1 VIDQSDYDGR
11 LCIEMSERDPATLR
25 SYRWYGPDSLRAF
38 GHRSRARQSG
48 LGDGDFHGKPVVG
61 ILNTWT
67 DLNSCHLH
75 FKSTVESIKRGVLQ
89 GGGLPMEIPVM
100 SCGETLTKPTSM
112 LYRNFLAMEA
122 EEMIRANPIDC
133 AVLLGGCD
141 KSTPALIMG
150 AISAGVPA
158 IYVPSGPMIKGNWR
172 GQVLGSGSD
181 VWGYWDERRAGNLS
195 EEEWKEIE
203 GGIARS
209 PGHCMT
215 MGTASTMT
223 AMAEVLGFSIP
234 GASSVPAMDS
244 NHLRL
249 AAEAGRQ
256 AVNNAWEGPKP
267 SDLATRKAFEN
278 AIAVDMAIGGST
290 NAIVHLLAMA
300 GRAGV
305 KLSLSDF
312 DEISRKTP
320 LIADLRPSGKFLME
334 DFYFAGGLPAV
345 LKRMESILHM
355 DLPTVNGKTLAENVI
370 NSQVHNDEVIRTIDD
385 PIAADGGTTVL
396 GGNLAPNGAV
406 IKHSAADPSLLN
418 HSGPAVVFNDYKELS
433 ERIDDPEL
441 PVTKDSV
448 LVLRNAG
455 PIGAPGMPEWGM
467 LPIPKKLLKEG
478 VRDMVRISDARMS
491 GTSYGTCV
499 LHVAPESAAG
509 GPLAAVQDGD
519 MITLDVESRTI
530 NLDISDEEI
539 KKRIEESDKRKDP
552 YARGY
557 TRLYLDHVTQAD
569 KGCDFDFLEG
579 EDETPEP
586 QIY

>member
-1 VIDQSDYDGR
+1 
-11 LCIEMSERDPATLR
+11 MSERDPATLR

-48 LGDGDFHGKPVVG
+48 LGDGDFHGKPVIG

-67 DLNSCHLH
+67 DLNSCHMH

-112 LYRNFLAMEA
+112 IYRNFLAMEA
-122 EEMIRANPIDC
+122 EEMIRANPVDC

-158 IYVPSGPMIKGNWR
+158 IYVPSGPMMKGNWR

-244 NHLRL
+244 NHQRL
-249 AAEAGRQ
+249 AAEAGRL
-256 AVNNAWEGPKP
+256 AVNNAWDGPKP
-267 SDLATRKAFEN
+267 SDLATRKSFEN

-305 KLSLSDF
+305 ELSLSDF

-320 LIADLRPSGKFLME
+320 LITDLRPSGKFLME

-355 DLPTVNGKTLAENVI
+355 DLPTVNGKTLAENVV
-370 NSQVHNDEVIRTIDD
+370 NSQVHNNEVIRTIED
-385 PIAADGGTTVL
+385 PIAPDGGTTVL
-396 GGNLAPNGAV
+396 GGNLAPKGAV
-406 IKHSAADPSLLN
+406 IKHSAADPSLLK
-418 HSGPAVVFNDYKELS
+418 HSGPAIVFDNYKELS
-433 ERIDDPEL
+433 ERIDDPDL

-448 LVLRNAG
+448 LVLKNAG

-478 VRDMVRISDARMS
+478 VRDMVRVSDARMS

-519 MITLDVESRTI
+519 IITLDVESRTI
-530 NLDISDEEI
+530 NLELAEEEI
-539 KKRIEESDKRKDP
+539 EKRIEGLSKRKNP

-579 EDETPEP
+579 KDETPEP
-586 QIY
+586 QIF

>member
-1 VIDQSDYDGR
+1 
-11 LCIEMSERDPATLR
+11 MSERDPAALR

-48 LGDGDFHGKPVVG
+48 LGENDFYGKPVVG

-75 FKSTVESIKRGVLQ
+75 FKTTVESIKRGILQ
-89 GGGLPMEIPVM
+89 AGGLPMEIPVM

-223 AMAEVLGFSIP
+223 AIAEVMGFTVP
-234 GASSVPAMDS
+234 GASSVPAMDA
-244 NHLRL
+244 NHQRL
-249 AAEAGRQ
+249 AAEAGRL
-256 AVNNAWEGPKP
+256 AVKNAWEGPKP
-267 SDLATRKAFEN
+267 KELATRKSFEN

-305 KLSLSDF
+305 DLSLSDF

-320 LIADLRPSGKFLME
+320 LITDLRPSGRFLME
-334 DFYFAGGLPAV
+334 DFYFAGGLSAV
-345 LKRMESILHM
+345 LKMMESILHM
-355 DLPTVNGKTLAENVI
+355 DLPTVNGKTLEQNII
-370 NSQVHNDEVIRTIDD
+370 NAKVHNEEVIRPINN
-385 PIAADGGTTVL
+385 PIAPDGGTTVL
-396 GGNLAPNGAV
+396 KGNLAPNGAV
-406 IKHSAADPSLLN
+406 IKHSAADPSLLK
-418 HSGPAVVFNDYKELS
+418 HSGPAIVFDNYRELS
-433 ERIDDPEL
+433 ERIDDPDL
-441 PVTKDSV
+441 PVTKESV

-455 PIGAPGMPEWGM
+455 PVGAPGMPEWGM
-467 LPIPKKLLKEG
+467 LPIPKKLLKQG
-478 VRDMVRISDARMS
+478 VRDMVRVSDARMS

-499 LHVAPESAAG
+499 LHVTPESAIG
-509 GPLAAVQDGD
+509 GPLAAIKEGD
-519 MITLDVESRTI
+519 MIDLDVASRTI
-530 NLDISDEEI
+530 SLDISDDEMI
-539 KKRIEESDKRKDP
+539 KRTKDLPGRKNL

-557 TRLYLDHVTQAD
+557 TKLYINHVTQAD

-579 EDETPEP
+579 DHHIPEP
-586 QIY
+586 EIF

>member
-1 VIDQSDYDGR
+1 MSD
-11 LCIEMSERDPATLR
+11 RDPATLR

-48 LGDGDFHGKPVVG
+48 LGESDFYGKPVVG

-75 FKSTVESIKRGVLQ
+75 FKTTVESVKRGVLQ

-158 IYVPSGPMIKGNWR
+158 VYVPSGPMIKGNWR

-181 VWGYWDERRAGNLS
+181 VWGYWDERRAGNLT

-223 AMAEVLGFSIP
+223 AMAEVMGFTVP
-234 GASSVPAMDS
+234 GASSVPAMDA
-244 NHLRL
+244 NHQRL
-249 AAEAGRQ
+249 AAEAGRL

-267 SDLATRKAFEN
+267 KELATRQSFEN

-305 KLSLSDF
+305 DLSLNDF

-320 LIADLRPSGKFLME
+320 LITDLRPAGRFLME
-334 DFYFAGGLPAV
+334 DFYFAGGLTAV
-345 LKRMESILHM
+345 LKTMQPILHM
-355 DLPTVNGKTLAENVI
+355 DHPTVNGMTLGQNVM
-370 NSQVHNDEVIRTIDD
+370 NAKVHNNEVIRPLDD
-385 PIAADGGTTVL
+385 PISKDGGTTVL
-396 GGNLAPNGAV
+396 GGNLAPSGAV
-406 IKHSAADPSLLN
+406 IKHSAADPALLK
-418 HSGPAVVFNDYKELS
+418 HSGPAIVFDNYRELS
-433 ERIDDPEL
+433 EKIDDPNL

-455 PIGAPGMPEWGM
+455 PVGAPGMPEWGM

-478 VRDMVRISDARMS
+478 VRDMVRVSDARMS

-499 LHVAPESAAG
+499 LHVTPESAVG
-509 GPLAAVQDGD
+509 GPLAIVEDD
-519 MITLDVESRTI
+519 DVISLDVESRTI
-530 NLDISDEEI
+530 NLDLPEEEI
-539 KKRIEESDKRKDP
+539 VKRTKDLPERKSLH
-552 YARGY
+552 ARGY
-557 TRLYLDHVTQAD
+557 TKLYLDHVTQAD

-579 EDETPEP
+579 DEKSPEP
-586 QIY
+586 EIF

>member
-1 VIDQSDYDGR
+1 
-11 LCIEMSERDPATLR
+11 MSERDPAALR

-48 LGDGDFHGKPVVG
+48 LGENDFYGKPVVG

-75 FKSTVESIKRGVLQ
+75 FKTTVESIKRGILQ
-89 GGGLPMEIPVM
+89 AGGLPMEIPVM

-223 AMAEVLGFSIP
+223 AIAEVMGFTVP
-234 GASSVPAMDS
+234 GASSVPAMDA
-244 NHLRL
+244 NHQRL
-249 AAEAGRQ
+249 AAEAGRL
-256 AVNNAWEGPKP
+256 AVKNAWEGPKP
-267 SDLATRKAFEN
+267 KELATRKSFEN

-305 KLSLSDF
+305 DLSLSDF

-320 LIADLRPSGKFLME
+320 LITDLRPSGRFLME

-345 LKRMESILHM
+345 LKMMESILHM
-355 DLPTVNGKTLAENVI
+355 DLPTVNGKTLEQNII
-370 NSQVHNDEVIRTIDD
+370 NAKVHNEEVIRPINN
-385 PIAADGGTTVL
+385 PIAPDGGTTVL
-396 GGNLAPNGAV
+396 KGNLAPNGAV
-406 IKHSAADPSLLN
+406 IKHSAADPSLLK
-418 HSGPAVVFNDYKELS
+418 HSGPAIVFDNYRELS
-433 ERIDDPEL
+433 ERIDDPDL
-441 PVTKDSV
+441 PVTKESV

-455 PIGAPGMPEWGM
+455 PVGAPGMPEWGM
-467 LPIPKKLLKEG
+467 LPIPKKLLKQG
-478 VRDMVRISDARMS
+478 VRDMVRVSDARMS

-499 LHVAPESAAG
+499 LHVTPESAIG
-509 GPLAAVQDGD
+509 GPLAAIKEGD
-519 MITLDVESRTI
+519 MIDLDVASRTI
-530 NLDISDEEI
+530 SLNISDDEMI
-539 KKRIEESDKRKDP
+539 KRTKDLPGRKNL

-557 TRLYLDHVTQAD
+557 TKLYINHVTQAD

-579 EDETPEP
+579 DDHIPEP
-586 QIY
+586 EIF

>member
-1 VIDQSDYDGR
+1 
-11 LCIEMSERDPATLR
+11 MSERDPATLR

-305 KLSLSDF
+305 ELSLSDF

-334 DFYFAGGLPAV
+334 DFYFAGGLTAV

-370 NSQVHNDEVIRTIDD
+370 NSQVHKDEVIRTIDD

-530 NLDISDEEI
+530 NLEISDEEI
-539 KKRIEESDKRKDP
+539 KKRIEDSDKRKDP

>member
-1 VIDQSDYDGR
+1 MSD
-11 LCIEMSERDPATLR
+11 RDPATLR

-48 LGDGDFHGKPVVG
+48 LGESDFYGKPVVG

-75 FKSTVESIKRGVLQ
+75 FKTTVESVKRGVLQ

-158 IYVPSGPMIKGNWR
+158 VYVPSGPMIKGNWR

-181 VWGYWDERRAGNLS
+181 VWGYWDERRAGNLT

-223 AMAEVLGFSIP
+223 AMAEVMGFTVP
-234 GASSVPAMDS
+234 GASSVPAMDA
-244 NHLRL
+244 NHQRL
-249 AAEAGRQ
+249 AAEAGRL

-267 SDLATRKAFEN
+267 KELATRQSFEN

-305 KLSLSDF
+305 DLSLNDF

-320 LIADLRPSGKFLME
+320 LITDLRPAGRFLME
-334 DFYFAGGLPAV
+334 DFYFAGGLTAV
-345 LKRMESILHM
+345 LKTMQPILHM
-355 DLPTVNGKTLAENVI
+355 DHPTVNGMTLGQNVM
-370 NSQVHNDEVIRTIDD
+370 NAKVHNNEVIRPLDD
-385 PIAADGGTTVL
+385 PISKDGGTTVL

-406 IKHSAADPSLLN
+406 IKHSAADPALLK
-418 HSGPAVVFNDYKELS
+418 HSGPAIVFDNYRELS
-433 ERIDDPEL
+433 EKIDDPNL

-455 PIGAPGMPEWGM
+455 PVGAPGMPEWGM

-478 VRDMVRISDARMS
+478 VRDMVRVSDARMS

-499 LHVAPESAAG
+499 LHVTPESAVG
-509 GPLAAVQDGD
+509 GPLAIVEDGD
-519 MITLDVESRTI
+519 VISLDVESRTI
-530 NLDISDEEI
+530 NLDLPEKEI
-539 KKRIEESDKRKDP
+539 VKRTKDLPERKSLH
-552 YARGY
+552 ARGY
-557 TRLYLDHVTQAD
+557 TKLYLDHVTQAD

-579 EDETPEP
+579 DEKSPEP
-586 QIY
+586 EIF

>member
-1 VIDQSDYDGR
+1 
-11 LCIEMSERDPATLR
+11 MSERDPATLR

-48 LGDGDFHGKPVVG
+48 LGDGDFHGKPVIG

-67 DLNSCHLH
+67 DLNSCHMH

-112 LYRNFLAMEA
+112 IYRNFLAMEA
-122 EEMIRANPIDC
+122 EEMIRANPVDC

-158 IYVPSGPMIKGNWR
+158 IYVPSGPMMKGNWR

-203 GGIARS
+203 GGIARA

-244 NHLRL
+244 NHQRL
-249 AAEAGRQ
+249 AAEAGRL
-256 AVNNAWEGPKP
+256 AVNNAWDGPKP
-267 SDLATRKAFEN
+267 SDLATRKSFEN

-305 KLSLSDF
+305 ELSLSDF

-320 LIADLRPSGKFLME
+320 LITDLRPSGKFLME

-355 DLPTVNGKTLAENVI
+355 DLPTVNGKTLAENVV
-370 NSQVHNDEVIRTIDD
+370 NSQVHNNEVIRTIED
-385 PIAADGGTTVL
+385 PIAPDGGTTVL
-396 GGNLAPNGAV
+396 RGNLAPNGAV
-406 IKHSAADPSLLN
+406 IKHSAADPSLLK
-418 HSGPAVVFNDYKELS
+418 HSGPAIVFDNYKELS
-433 ERIDDPEL
+433 ERIDDPDL

-448 LVLRNAG
+448 LVLKNAG

-478 VRDMVRISDARMS
+478 VRDMVRVSDARMS

-519 MITLDVESRTI
+519 IITLDVESRTI
-530 NLDISDEEI
+530 NLELAEEEI
-539 KKRIEESDKRKDP
+539 EKRIEGLSKRKNP

-579 EDETPEP
+579 KDETPEP
-586 QIY
+586 QIF

>member
-1 VIDQSDYDGR
+1 MSD
-11 LCIEMSERDPATLR
+11 RDPATLR

-48 LGDGDFHGKPVVG
+48 LGESDFYGKPVVG

-75 FKSTVESIKRGVLQ
+75 FKTTVESVKRGVLQ

-181 VWGYWDERRAGNLS
+181 VWGYWDERRAGNLT

-223 AMAEVLGFSIP
+223 AMAEVMGFTVP
-234 GASSVPAMDS
+234 GASSVPAMDA
-244 NHLRL
+244 NHQRL
-249 AAEAGRQ
+249 AAEAGRL

-267 SDLATRKAFEN
+267 KELATRQSFEN

-305 KLSLSDF
+305 DLSLNDF

-320 LIADLRPSGKFLME
+320 LITDLRPAGRFLME
-334 DFYFAGGLPAV
+334 DFYFAGGLTAV
-345 LKRMESILHM
+345 LKTMQPILHM
-355 DLPTVNGKTLAENVI
+355 DHPTVNGMTLGQNVM
-370 NSQVHNDEVIRTIDD
+370 NAKVHNNEVIRPLDD
-385 PIAADGGTTVL
+385 PISKDGGTTVL

-406 IKHSAADPSLLN
+406 IKHSAADPALLK
-418 HSGPAVVFNDYKELS
+418 HSGPAIVFDNYRELS
-433 ERIDDPEL
+433 EKIDDPNL

-455 PIGAPGMPEWGM
+455 PVGAPGMPEWGM

-478 VRDMVRISDARMS
+478 VRDMVRVSDARMS

-499 LHVAPESAAG
+499 LHVTPESAVG
-509 GPLAAVQDGD
+509 GPLAVVEDGD
-519 MITLDVESRTI
+519 VISLDVESRTI
-530 NLDISDEEI
+530 NLDLPEEEI
-539 KKRIEESDKRKDP
+539 VKRTKDLPERKSLH
-552 YARGY
+552 ARGY
-557 TRLYLDHVTQAD
+557 TKLYLDHVTQAD

-579 EDETPEP
+579 DEKSPEP
-586 QIY
+586 EIF

>member
-1 VIDQSDYDGR
+1 
-11 LCIEMSERDPATLR
+11 MSERDPATLR

-48 LGDGDFHGKPVVG
+48 LGDGDFYGKPVIG

-100 SCGETLTKPTSM
+100 SCGETLTKQTSM
-112 LYRNFLAMEA
+112 IYRNFLAMEA
-122 EEMIRANPIDC
+122 EEMIRANPVDC

-244 NHLRL
+244 NHQRL
-249 AAEAGRQ
+249 AAEAGRL
-256 AVNNAWEGPKP
+256 AVNNAWDGPKP
-267 SDLATRKAFEN
+267 SDLATRKSFEN

-305 KLSLSDF
+305 ELSLSDF

-320 LIADLRPSGKFLME
+320 LITDLRPSGKFLME

-355 DLPTVNGKTLAENVI
+355 DLPTVNGKTLAENVV
-370 NSQVHNDEVIRTIDD
+370 NSQVHNNEVIRTIDD
-385 PIAADGGTTVL
+385 PIAPDGGTTVL

-406 IKHSAADPSLLN
+406 IKHSAADPSLLK
-418 HSGPAVVFNDYKELS
+418 HSGPAIVFDNYKELS
-433 ERIDDPEL
+433 ERIDDPDL

-478 VRDMVRISDARMS
+478 VRDMVRVSDARMS

-530 NLDISDEEI
+530 NLELTDEEI
-539 KKRIEESDKRKDP
+539 KKRFEGLSNRKDP

-579 EDETPEP
+579 KDETPEP
-586 QIY
+586 QIF

>member
-1 VIDQSDYDGR
+1 MSD
-11 LCIEMSERDPATLR
+11 RDPATLR

-48 LGDGDFHGKPVVG
+48 LGESDFYGKPVVG

-75 FKSTVESIKRGVLQ
+75 FKTTVESVKRGVLQ

-158 IYVPSGPMIKGNWR
+158 VYVPSGPMIKGNWR

-181 VWGYWDERRAGNLS
+181 VWGYWDERRAGNLT

-223 AMAEVLGFSIP
+223 AMAEVMGFTVP
-234 GASSVPAMDS
+234 GASSVPAMDA
-244 NHLRL
+244 NHQRL
-249 AAEAGRQ
+249 AAEAGRL

-267 SDLATRKAFEN
+267 KELATRQSFEN

-305 KLSLSDF
+305 DLSLNDF

-320 LIADLRPSGKFLME
+320 LITDLRPAGRFLME
-334 DFYFAGGLPAV
+334 DFYFAGGLTAV
-345 LKRMESILHM
+345 LKTMQPILHM
-355 DLPTVNGKTLAENVI
+355 DHPTVNGMTLGQNVM
-370 NSQVHNDEVIRTIDD
+370 NAKVHNNEVIRPLDD
-385 PIAADGGTTVL
+385 PISKDGGTTVL

-406 IKHSAADPSLLN
+406 IKHSAADPALLK
-418 HSGPAVVFNDYKELS
+418 HSGPAIVFDNYRELS
-433 ERIDDPEL
+433 EKIDDPNL

-455 PIGAPGMPEWGM
+455 PVGAPGMPEWGM

-478 VRDMVRISDARMS
+478 VRDMVRVSDARMS

-499 LHVAPESAAG
+499 LHVTPESAVG
-509 GPLAAVQDGD
+509 GPLAIVEDGD
-519 MITLDVESRTI
+519 VISLDVESRTI
-530 NLDISDEEI
+530 NLNLPEEEI
-539 KKRIEESDKRKDP
+539 VKRTKDLPERKSLH
-552 YARGY
+552 ARGY
-557 TRLYLDHVTQAD
+557 TKLYLDHVTQAD

-579 EDETPEP
+579 DEKSPEP
-586 QIY
+586 EIF

>member
-1 VIDQSDYDGR
+1 MSD
-11 LCIEMSERDPATLR
+11 RDPATLR

-48 LGDGDFHGKPVVG
+48 LGESDFYGKPVVG

-75 FKSTVESIKRGVLQ
+75 FKTTVESVKRGVLQ

-158 IYVPSGPMIKGNWR
+158 VYVPSGPMIKGNWR

-181 VWGYWDERRAGNLS
+181 VWGYWDERRAGNLT

-223 AMAEVLGFSIP
+223 AMAEVMGFTVP
-234 GASSVPAMDS
+234 GASSVPAMDA
-244 NHLRL
+244 NHQRL
-249 AAEAGRQ
+249 AAEAGRL

-267 SDLATRKAFEN
+267 KELATRQSFEN

-305 KLSLSDF
+305 DLSLNDF

-320 LIADLRPSGKFLME
+320 LITDLRPAGRFLME
-334 DFYFAGGLPAV
+334 DFYFAGGLTAV
-345 LKRMESILHM
+345 LKTMQPILHM
-355 DLPTVNGKTLAENVI
+355 DHPTVNGMTLGQNVM
-370 NSQVHNDEVIRTIDD
+370 NAKVHNNEVIRPLDD
-385 PIAADGGTTVL
+385 PISKDGGTTVL
-396 GGNLAPNGAV
+396 GGNLAPSGAV
-406 IKHSAADPSLLN
+406 IKHSAADPALLK
-418 HSGPAVVFNDYKELS
+418 HSGPAIVFDNYRELS
-433 ERIDDPEL
+433 EKIDDPSL

-455 PIGAPGMPEWGM
+455 PVGAPGMPEWGM

-478 VRDMVRISDARMS
+478 VRDMVRVSDARMS

-499 LHVAPESAAG
+499 LHVTPESAVG
-509 GPLAAVQDGD
+509 GPLAIVEDGD
-519 MITLDVESRTI
+519 VISLDVESRTI
-530 NLDISDEEI
+530 NLNLPEEEI
-539 KKRIEESDKRKDP
+539 VKRTKDLPERKSLH
-552 YARGY
+552 ARGY
-557 TRLYLDHVTQAD
+557 TKLYLDHVTQAD

-579 EDETPEP
+579 DEKSPEP
-586 QIY
+586 EIF

>member
-1 VIDQSDYDGR
+1 
-11 LCIEMSERDPATLR
+11 MSERDPAALR

-48 LGDGDFHGKPVVG
+48 LGENDFYGKPVVG

-75 FKSTVESIKRGVLQ
+75 FKTTVESIKRGILQ
-89 GGGLPMEIPVM
+89 AGGLPMEIPVM

-223 AMAEVLGFSIP
+223 AIAEVMGFTVP
-234 GASSVPAMDS
+234 GASSVPAMDA
-244 NHLRL
+244 NHQRL
-249 AAEAGRQ
+249 AAEAGRL
-256 AVNNAWEGPKP
+256 AVKNAWEGPKP
-267 SDLATRKAFEN
+267 KELATRKSFEN

-305 KLSLSDF
+305 DLSLSDF

-320 LIADLRPSGKFLME
+320 LITDLRPSGRFLME

-345 LKRMESILHM
+345 LKMMESILNM
-355 DLPTVNGKTLAENVI
+355 DLPTVNGKTLEQNVI
-370 NSQVHNDEVIRTIDD
+370 NAKVHNEEVIRPINN
-385 PIAADGGTTVL
+385 PIAPDGGTTVL
-396 GGNLAPNGAV
+396 KGNLAPNGAV
-406 IKHSAADPSLLN
+406 IKHSAADPSLLK
-418 HSGPAVVFNDYKELS
+418 HSGPAIVFDNYRELS
-433 ERIDDPEL
+433 ERIDDPDL
-441 PVTKDSV
+441 PVTKESV

-455 PIGAPGMPEWGM
+455 PVGAPGMPEWGM
-467 LPIPKKLLKEG
+467 LPIPKKLLKQG
-478 VRDMVRISDARMS
+478 VRDMVRVSDARMS

-499 LHVAPESAAG
+499 LHVTPESAIG
-509 GPLAAVQDGD
+509 GPLAAIKEGD
-519 MITLDVESRTI
+519 MIDLDVASRTI
-530 NLDISDEEI
+530 SLNISDDEMI
-539 KKRIEESDKRKDP
+539 KRTKDLPERKNL

-557 TRLYLDHVTQAD
+557 TKLYINHVTQAD

-579 EDETPEP
+579 DDHIPEP
-586 QIY
+586 EIF

>member
-1 VIDQSDYDGR
+1 MSD
-11 LCIEMSERDPATLR
+11 RDPATLR

-48 LGDGDFHGKPVVG
+48 LGESDFYGKPVVG

-75 FKSTVESIKRGVLQ
+75 FKTTVESVKRGVLQ

-122 EEMIRANPIDC
+122 EEIIRANPIDC

-181 VWGYWDERRAGNLS
+181 VWGYWDERRAGNLT

-223 AMAEVLGFSIP
+223 AMAEVMGFTVP
-234 GASSVPAMDS
+234 GASSVPAMDA
-244 NHLRL
+244 NHQRL
-249 AAEAGRQ
+249 AAEAGRL

-267 SDLATRKAFEN
+267 KELATRQSFEN

-305 KLSLSDF
+305 NLSLNDF

-320 LIADLRPSGKFLME
+320 LITDLRPAGRFLME
-334 DFYFAGGLPAV
+334 DFYFAGGLTAV
-345 LKRMESILHM
+345 LKTMQPILHM
-355 DLPTVNGKTLAENVI
+355 DHPTVNGRTLEQNVM
-370 NSQVHNDEVIRTIDD
+370 NAKVHNNEVIRPLDD
-385 PIAADGGTTVL
+385 PISKDGGTTVL

-406 IKHSAADPSLLN
+406 IKHSAADPALLK
-418 HSGPAVVFNDYKELS
+418 HSGPAIVFDNYRELS
-433 ERIDDPEL
+433 EKIDDPNL

-455 PIGAPGMPEWGM
+455 PVGAPGMPEWGM

-478 VRDMVRISDARMS
+478 VRDMVRVSDARMS

-499 LHVAPESAAG
+499 LHVTPESAVG
-509 GPLAAVQDGD
+509 GPLAVVEDGD
-519 MITLDVESRTI
+519 VISLDVESRTI
-530 NLDISDEEI
+530 NLDLPEEEI
-539 KKRIEESDKRKDP
+539 VKRTKDLPERKSLH
-552 YARGY
+552 ARGY
-557 TRLYLDHVTQAD
+557 TKLYLDHVTQAD

-579 EDETPEP
+579 DEKSPEP
-586 QIY
+586 EIF

>member
-1 VIDQSDYDGR
+1 MSD
-11 LCIEMSERDPATLR
+11 RDPATLR

-48 LGDGDFHGKPVVG
+48 LGESDFYGKPVVG

-75 FKSTVESIKRGVLQ
+75 FKTTVESVKRGVLQ

-158 IYVPSGPMIKGNWR
+158 VYVPSGPMIKGNWR

-181 VWGYWDERRAGNLS
+181 VWGYWDERRAGNLT

-223 AMAEVLGFSIP
+223 AMAEVMGFTVP
-234 GASSVPAMDS
+234 GASSVPAMDA
-244 NHLRL
+244 NHQRL
-249 AAEAGRQ
+249 AAEAGRL

-267 SDLATRKAFEN
+267 KELATRQSFEN

-305 KLSLSDF
+305 NLSLNDF

-320 LIADLRPSGKFLME
+320 LITDLRPAGRFLME
-334 DFYFAGGLPAV
+334 DFYFAGGLTAV
-345 LKRMESILHM
+345 LKTMQPILHM
-355 DLPTVNGKTLAENVI
+355 DHPTVNGMTLGQNVM
-370 NSQVHNDEVIRTIDD
+370 NAKVHNNEVIRPLDD
-385 PIAADGGTTVL
+385 PISKDGGTTVL

-406 IKHSAADPSLLN
+406 IKHSAADPALLK
-418 HSGPAVVFNDYKELS
+418 HSGPAIVFDNYRELS
-433 ERIDDPEL
+433 EKIDDPNL

-455 PIGAPGMPEWGM
+455 PVGAPGMPEWGM

-478 VRDMVRISDARMS
+478 VRDMVRVSDARMS

-499 LHVAPESAAG
+499 LHVTPESAVG
-509 GPLAAVQDGD
+509 GPLAVVEDGD
-519 MITLDVESRTI
+519 VISLDVESRTI
-530 NLDISDEEI
+530 NLELPEEEI
-539 KKRIEESDKRKDP
+539 VKRTKDLPERKSLH
-552 YARGY
+552 ARGY
-557 TRLYLDHVTQAD
+557 TKLYLDHVTQAD

-579 EDETPEP
+579 DEKSPEP
-586 QIY
+586 EIF

>member
-1 VIDQSDYDGR
+1 MSD
-11 LCIEMSERDPATLR
+11 RDPATLR

-48 LGDGDFHGKPVVG
+48 LGESDFYGKPVVG

-75 FKSTVESIKRGVLQ
+75 FKTTVESVKRGVLQ

-158 IYVPSGPMIKGNWR
+158 VYVPSGPMIKGNWR

-181 VWGYWDERRAGNLS
+181 VWGYWDERRAGNLT

-223 AMAEVLGFSIP
+223 AMAEVMGFTVP
-234 GASSVPAMDS
+234 GASSVPAMDA
-244 NHLRL
+244 NHQRL
-249 AAEAGRQ
+249 AAEAGRL

-267 SDLATRKAFEN
+267 KELATRQSFEN

-305 KLSLSDF
+305 DLSLNDF

-320 LIADLRPSGKFLME
+320 LITDLRPAGRFLME
-334 DFYFAGGLPAV
+334 DFYFAGGLTAV
-345 LKRMESILHM
+345 LKTMQPILHM
-355 DLPTVNGKTLAENVI
+355 DHPTVNGMTLGQNVM
-370 NSQVHNDEVIRTIDD
+370 NAKVHNNEVIRPLDD
-385 PIAADGGTTVL
+385 PISKDGGTTVL

-406 IKHSAADPSLLN
+406 IKHSAADPALLK
-418 HSGPAVVFNDYKELS
+418 HSGPAIVFDNYRELS
-433 ERIDDPEL
+433 EKIDDPSL

-455 PIGAPGMPEWGM
+455 PVGAPGMPEWGM

-478 VRDMVRISDARMS
+478 VRDMVRVSDARMS

-499 LHVAPESAAG
+499 LHVTPESAVG
-509 GPLAAVQDGD
+509 GPLAIVEDD
-519 MITLDVESRTI
+519 DVISLDVESRTI
-530 NLDISDEEI
+530 NLDLPEEEI
-539 KKRIEESDKRKDP
+539 VKRTKDLPERKSLH
-552 YARGY
+552 ARGY
-557 TRLYLDHVTQAD
+557 TKLYLDHVTQAD

-579 EDETPEP
+579 DEKSPEP
-586 QIY
+586 EIF

>member
-1 VIDQSDYDGR
+1 
-11 LCIEMSERDPATLR
+11 MSERDPAALR

-48 LGDGDFHGKPVVG
+48 LGENDFYGKPVVG

-75 FKSTVESIKRGVLQ
+75 FKTTVESIKRGILQ
-89 GGGLPMEIPVM
+89 AGGLPMEIPVM

-223 AMAEVLGFSIP
+223 AIAEVMGFTVP
-234 GASSVPAMDS
+234 GASSVPAMDA
-244 NHLRL
+244 NHQRL
-249 AAEAGRQ
+249 AAEAGRL
-256 AVNNAWEGPKP
+256 AVKNAWEGPKP
-267 SDLATRKAFEN
+267 KELATRKSFEN

-305 KLSLSDF
+305 DLSLSDF

-320 LIADLRPSGKFLME
+320 LITDLRPSGRFLME

-345 LKRMESILHM
+345 LKMMESILHM
-355 DLPTVNGKTLAENVI
+355 DLPTVNGKTLEQNII
-370 NSQVHNDEVIRTIDD
+370 NAKVHNEEVIRPINN
-385 PIAADGGTTVL
+385 PIAPDGGTTVL
-396 GGNLAPNGAV
+396 KGNLAPNGAV
-406 IKHSAADPSLLN
+406 IKHSAADPSLLK
-418 HSGPAVVFNDYKELS
+418 HSGPAIVFDNYRELS
-433 ERIDDPEL
+433 ERIDDPDL
-441 PVTKDSV
+441 PVTKESV

-455 PIGAPGMPEWGM
+455 PVGAPGMPEWGM
-467 LPIPKKLLKEG
+467 LPIPKKLLKQG
-478 VRDMVRISDARMS
+478 VRDMVRVSDARMS

-499 LHVAPESAAG
+499 LHVTPESAIG
-509 GPLAAVQDGD
+509 GPLAAIKEGD
-519 MITLDVESRTI
+519 MIDLDVASRTI
-530 NLDISDEEI
+530 SLNISDDEMI
-539 KKRIEESDKRKDP
+539 KRTKDLPERKNL

-557 TRLYLDHVTQAD
+557 TKLYINHVTQAD

-579 EDETPEP
+579 DDHIPEP
-586 QIY
+586 EIF

>member
-1 VIDQSDYDGR
+1 MSD
-11 LCIEMSERDPATLR
+11 RDPATLR

-48 LGDGDFHGKPVVG
+48 LGESDFYGKPVVG

-75 FKSTVESIKRGVLQ
+75 FKTTVESVKRGVLQ

-181 VWGYWDERRAGNLS
+181 VWGYWDERRAGNLT

-223 AMAEVLGFSIP
+223 AMAEVMGFTVP
-234 GASSVPAMDS
+234 GASSVPAMDA
-244 NHLRL
+244 NHQRL
-249 AAEAGRQ
+249 AAEAGRL

-267 SDLATRKAFEN
+267 KELATRQSFEN

-305 KLSLSDF
+305 NLSLNDF

-320 LIADLRPSGKFLME
+320 LITDLRPAGRFLME
-334 DFYFAGGLPAV
+334 DFYFAGGLTAV
-345 LKRMESILHM
+345 LKTMQPILHM
-355 DLPTVNGKTLAENVI
+355 DHPTVNGRTLEQNVM
-370 NSQVHNDEVIRTIDD
+370 NAKVHNNEVIRPLDD
-385 PIAADGGTTVL
+385 PISKDGGTTVL

-406 IKHSAADPSLLN
+406 IKHSAADPALLK
-418 HSGPAVVFNDYKELS
+418 HSGPAIVFDNYRELS
-433 ERIDDPEL
+433 EKIDDPNL

-455 PIGAPGMPEWGM
+455 PVGAPGMPEWGM

-478 VRDMVRISDARMS
+478 VRDMVRVSDARMS

-499 LHVAPESAAG
+499 LHVTPESAVG
-509 GPLAAVQDGD
+509 GPLAVVEDGD
-519 MITLDVESRTI
+519 VISLDVESRII
-530 NLDISDEEI
+530 NLDLPEEEI
-539 KKRIEESDKRKDP
+539 VKRTKDLPERKSLH
-552 YARGY
+552 ARGY
-557 TRLYLDHVTQAD
+557 TKLYLDHVTQAD
-569 KGCDFDFLEG
+569 MGCDFDFLEG
-579 EDETPEP
+579 DEKSPEP
-586 QIY
+586 EIF

>member
-1 VIDQSDYDGR
+1 
-11 LCIEMSERDPATLR
+11 MSERDPAALR

-48 LGDGDFHGKPVVG
+48 LGENDFYGKPVVG

-75 FKSTVESIKRGVLQ
+75 FKTTVESIKRGILQ
-89 GGGLPMEIPVM
+89 AGGLPMEIPVM

-223 AMAEVLGFSIP
+223 AIAEVMGFTVP
-234 GASSVPAMDS
+234 GASSVPAMDA
-244 NHLRL
+244 NHQRL
-249 AAEAGRQ
+249 AAEAGRL
-256 AVNNAWEGPKP
+256 AVKNAWEGPKP
-267 SDLATRKAFEN
+267 KELATRKSFEN

-305 KLSLSDF
+305 DLSLSDF

-320 LIADLRPSGKFLME
+320 LITDLRPSGRFLME

-345 LKRMESILHM
+345 LKMMESILHM
-355 DLPTVNGKTLAENVI
+355 DLPTVNGKTLEQNII
-370 NSQVHNDEVIRTIDD
+370 NAKVHNEEVIRPINN
-385 PIAADGGTTVL
+385 PIAPDGGTTVL
-396 GGNLAPNGAV
+396 KGNLAPNGAV
-406 IKHSAADPSLLN
+406 IKHSAADPSLLK
-418 HSGPAVVFNDYKELS
+418 HSGPAIVFDNYRELS
-433 ERIDDPEL
+433 ERIDDPDL
-441 PVTKDSV
+441 PVTKESV

-455 PIGAPGMPEWGM
+455 PVGAPGMPEWGM
-467 LPIPKKLLKEG
+467 LPIPKKLLKQG
-478 VRDMVRISDARMS
+478 VRDMVRVSDARMS

-499 LHVAPESAAG
+499 LHVTPESAIG
-509 GPLAAVQDGD
+509 GPLAAIKEGD
-519 MITLDVESRTI
+519 MIDLDVESRTI
-530 NLDISDEEI
+530 SLDISDDEMI
-539 KKRIEESDKRKDP
+539 KRTKDLPERKNL

-557 TRLYLDHVTQAD
+557 TKLYINHVTQAD

-579 EDETPEP
+579 DDHIPEP
-586 QIY
+586 EIF

>member
-1 VIDQSDYDGR
+1 MSD
-11 LCIEMSERDPATLR
+11 RDPATLR

-48 LGDGDFHGKPVVG
+48 LGESDFYGKPVVG

-75 FKSTVESIKRGVLQ
+75 FKTTVESVKRGVLQ

-158 IYVPSGPMIKGNWR
+158 VYVPSGPMIKGNWR

-181 VWGYWDERRAGNLS
+181 VWGYWDERRAGNLT

-223 AMAEVLGFSIP
+223 AMAEVMGFTVP
-234 GASSVPAMDS
+234 GASSVPAMDA
-244 NHLRL
+244 NHQRL
-249 AAEAGRQ
+249 AAEAGRL

-267 SDLATRKAFEN
+267 KELATRQSFEN

-305 KLSLSDF
+305 NLSLNDF

-320 LIADLRPSGKFLME
+320 LITDLRPAGRFLME
-334 DFYFAGGLPAV
+334 DFYFAGGLTAV
-345 LKRMESILHM
+345 LKTMQPILHM
-355 DLPTVNGKTLAENVI
+355 DHPTVNGMTLGQNVM
-370 NSQVHNDEVIRTIDD
+370 NAKVHNNEVIRPLDD
-385 PIAADGGTTVL
+385 PISKDGGTTVL

-406 IKHSAADPSLLN
+406 IKHSAADSALLK
-418 HSGPAVVFNDYKELS
+418 HSGPAIVFDNYRELS
-433 ERIDDPEL
+433 EKIDDPNL

-455 PIGAPGMPEWGM
+455 PVGAPGMPEWGM

-478 VRDMVRISDARMS
+478 VRDMVRVSDARMS

-499 LHVAPESAAG
+499 LHVTPESAVG
-509 GPLAAVQDGD
+509 GPLAIVEDGD
-519 MITLDVESRTI
+519 VISLDVESRTI
-530 NLDISDEEI
+530 NLNLPEGEI
-539 KKRIEESDKRKDP
+539 VKRTKDLPERKSLH
-552 YARGY
+552 ARGY
-557 TRLYLDHVTQAD
+557 TKLYLDHVTQAD

-579 EDETPEP
+579 DEKSPEP
-586 QIY
+586 EIF

>member
-1 VIDQSDYDGR
+1 MSD
-11 LCIEMSERDPATLR
+11 RDPATLR

-48 LGDGDFHGKPVVG
+48 LGESDFYGKPVVG

-75 FKSTVESIKRGVLQ
+75 FKTTVESVKRGVLQ

-158 IYVPSGPMIKGNWR
+158 VYVPSGPMIKGNWR

-181 VWGYWDERRAGNLS
+181 VWGYWDERRAGNLT

-223 AMAEVLGFSIP
+223 AMAEVMGFTVP
-234 GASSVPAMDS
+234 GASSVPAVDA
-244 NHLRL
+244 NHQRL
-249 AAEAGRQ
+249 AAEAGRL

-267 SDLATRKAFEN
+267 KELATRQSFEN

-305 KLSLSDF
+305 NLSLNDF

-320 LIADLRPSGKFLME
+320 LITDLRPAGRFLME
-334 DFYFAGGLPAV
+334 DFYFAGGLTAV
-345 LKRMESILHM
+345 LKTMQPILHM
-355 DLPTVNGKTLAENVI
+355 DHPTVNGMTLGQNVM
-370 NSQVHNDEVIRTIDD
+370 NAKVHNNEVIRPLDD
-385 PIAADGGTTVL
+385 PISKDGGTTVL

-406 IKHSAADPSLLN
+406 IKHSAADPALLK
-418 HSGPAVVFNDYKELS
+418 HSGPAIVFDNYRELS
-433 ERIDDPEL
+433 EKIDDPNL

-455 PIGAPGMPEWGM
+455 PVGAPGMPEWGM

-478 VRDMVRISDARMS
+478 VRDMVRVSDARMS

-499 LHVAPESAAG
+499 LHVTPESAVG
-509 GPLAAVQDGD
+509 GPLAIVEDGD
-519 MITLDVESRTI
+519 VISLDVESRTI
-530 NLDISDEEI
+530 NLDLPEEEI
-539 KKRIEESDKRKDP
+539 VKRTKDLPERKSLH
-552 YARGY
+552 ARGY
-557 TRLYLDHVTQAD
+557 TKLYLDHVTQAD

-579 EDETPEP
+579 DEKSPEP
-586 QIY
+586 EIF

>member
-1 VIDQSDYDGR
+1 MSD
-11 LCIEMSERDPATLR
+11 RDPATLR

-48 LGDGDFHGKPVVG
+48 LGESDFYGKPVVG

-75 FKSTVESIKRGVLQ
+75 FKTTVESVKRGVLQ

-181 VWGYWDERRAGNLS
+181 VWGYWDERRAGNLT

-223 AMAEVLGFSIP
+223 AMAEVMGFTVP
-234 GASSVPAMDS
+234 GASSVPAMDA
-244 NHLRL
+244 NHQRL
-249 AAEAGRQ
+249 AAEAGRL

-267 SDLATRKAFEN
+267 KELATRQSFEN

-305 KLSLSDF
+305 DLSLNDF

-320 LIADLRPSGKFLME
+320 LITDLRPAGRFLME
-334 DFYFAGGLPAV
+334 DFYFAGGLTAV
-345 LKRMESILHM
+345 LKTMQPILHM
-355 DLPTVNGKTLAENVI
+355 DHPTVNGMTLGQNVM
-370 NSQVHNDEVIRTIDD
+370 NAKVHNNEVIRPLDD
-385 PIAADGGTTVL
+385 PISKDGGTTVL

-406 IKHSAADPSLLN
+406 IKHSAADSALLK
-418 HSGPAVVFNDYKELS
+418 HSGPAIVFDNYRELS
-433 ERIDDPEL
+433 EKIDDPNL

-455 PIGAPGMPEWGM
+455 PVGAPGMPEWGM

-478 VRDMVRISDARMS
+478 VRDMVRVSDARMS

-499 LHVAPESAAG
+499 LHVTPESAVG
-509 GPLAAVQDGD
+509 GPLAIVEDGD
-519 MITLDVESRTI
+519 VISLDVESRTI
-530 NLDISDEEI
+530 NLDLPEEEI
-539 KKRIEESDKRKDP
+539 VKRTKDLPERKSLH
-552 YARGY
+552 ARGY
-557 TRLYLDHVTQAD
+557 TKLYLDHVTQAD

-579 EDETPEP
+579 DEKSPEP
-586 QIY
+586 EIF

>member
-1 VIDQSDYDGR
+1 MSD
-11 LCIEMSERDPATLR
+11 RDPATLR

-48 LGDGDFHGKPVVG
+48 LGESDFYGKPVVG

-75 FKSTVESIKRGVLQ
+75 FKTTVESVKRGVLQ

-158 IYVPSGPMIKGNWR
+158 VYVPSGPMIKGNWR

-181 VWGYWDERRAGNLS
+181 VWGYWDERRAGNLT

-223 AMAEVLGFSIP
+223 AMAEVMGFTVP
-234 GASSVPAMDS
+234 GASSVPAMDA
-244 NHLRL
+244 NHQRL
-249 AAEAGRQ
+249 AAEAGRL

-267 SDLATRKAFEN
+267 KELATRQSFEN

-305 KLSLSDF
+305 NLSLNDF

-320 LIADLRPSGKFLME
+320 LITDLRPAGRFLME
-334 DFYFAGGLPAV
+334 DFYFAGGLTAV
-345 LKRMESILHM
+345 LKTMQPILHM
-355 DLPTVNGKTLAENVI
+355 DHPTVNGMTLGQNVM
-370 NSQVHNDEVIRTIDD
+370 NAKVHNNEVIRPLDD
-385 PIAADGGTTVL
+385 PISKDGGTTVL

-406 IKHSAADPSLLN
+406 IKHSAADPALLK
-418 HSGPAVVFNDYKELS
+418 HSGPATVFDNYRELS
-433 ERIDDPEL
+433 EKIDDPNL

-455 PIGAPGMPEWGM
+455 PVGAPGMPEWGM

-478 VRDMVRISDARMS
+478 VRDMVRVSDARMS

-499 LHVAPESAAG
+499 LHVTPESAVG
-509 GPLAAVQDGD
+509 GPLAIVEDGD
-519 MITLDVESRTI
+519 VISLDVESRTI
-530 NLDISDEEI
+530 NLNLPEEEI
-539 KKRIEESDKRKDP
+539 VKRTKDLPERKSLH
-552 YARGY
+552 ARGY
-557 TRLYLDHVTQAD
+557 TKLYLDHVTQAD

-579 EDETPEP
+579 DEKSPEP
-586 QIY
+586 EIF

>member
-1 VIDQSDYDGR
+1 
-11 LCIEMSERDPATLR
+11 MSERDPATLR

-48 LGDGDFHGKPVVG
+48 LGDGDFHGKPVIG

-67 DLNSCHLH
+67 DLNSCHMH

-112 LYRNFLAMEA
+112 IYRNFLAMEA
-122 EEMIRANPIDC
+122 EEMIRANPVDC

-244 NHLRL
+244 NHQRL
-249 AAEAGRQ
+249 AAEAGRL
-256 AVNNAWEGPKP
+256 AVNNAWDGPKP
-267 SDLATRKAFEN
+267 SDLATRKSFEN

-305 KLSLSDF
+305 ELSLSDF

-320 LIADLRPSGKFLME
+320 LITDLRPSGKFLME

-355 DLPTVNGKTLAENVI
+355 DLPTVNGKTLAENVV
-370 NSQVHNDEVIRTIDD
+370 NSQVHNNEVIRTVDD
-385 PIAADGGTTVL
+385 PIAPDGGTTVL

-406 IKHSAADPSLLN
+406 IKHSAADSSLLK
-418 HSGPAVVFNDYKELS
+418 HSGPAIVFDNYKELS
-433 ERIDDPEL
+433 ERIDDPDL

-448 LVLRNAG
+448 LVLKNAG

-478 VRDMVRISDARMS
+478 VRDMVRVSDARMS

-530 NLDISDEEI
+530 NLELAEEEI
-539 KKRIEESDKRKDP
+539 KKRIEGLSNRKDP

-579 EDETPEP
+579 KDETPEP
-586 QIY
+586 QIF

>member
-1 VIDQSDYDGR
+1 MSD
-11 LCIEMSERDPATLR
+11 RDPATLR

-48 LGDGDFHGKPVVG
+48 LGESDFYGKPVVG

-75 FKSTVESIKRGVLQ
+75 FKTTVESVKRGVLQ

-122 EEMIRANPIDC
+122 EEIIRANPIDC

-181 VWGYWDERRAGNLS
+181 VWGYWDERRAGNLT

-223 AMAEVLGFSIP
+223 AMAEVMGFTVP
-234 GASSVPAMDS
+234 GASSVPAMDA
-244 NHLRL
+244 NHQRL
-249 AAEAGRQ
+249 ATEAGRL

-267 SDLATRKAFEN
+267 KELATRQSFEN

-305 KLSLSDF
+305 NLSLNDF

-320 LIADLRPSGKFLME
+320 LITDLRPAGRFLME
-334 DFYFAGGLPAV
+334 DFYFAGGLTAV
-345 LKRMESILHM
+345 LKTMQPILHM
-355 DLPTVNGKTLAENVI
+355 DHPTVNGRTLEQNVM
-370 NSQVHNDEVIRTIDD
+370 NAKVHNNEVIRPLDD
-385 PIAADGGTTVL
+385 PISKDGGTTVL

-406 IKHSAADPSLLN
+406 IKHSAADPALLK
-418 HSGPAVVFNDYKELS
+418 HSGPAIVFDNYRELS
-433 ERIDDPEL
+433 EKIDDPDL

-455 PIGAPGMPEWGM
+455 PVGAPGMPEWGM

-478 VRDMVRISDARMS
+478 VRDMVRVSDARMS

-499 LHVAPESAAG
+499 LHVTPESAVG
-509 GPLAAVQDGD
+509 GPLAVVEDGD
-519 MITLDVESRTI
+519 VISLDVESRTI
-530 NLDISDEEI
+530 NLDLPEEEI
-539 KKRIEESDKRKDP
+539 VKRTKGLPERKSLH
-552 YARGY
+552 ARGY
-557 TRLYLDHVTQAD
+557 TKLYLDHVTQAD

-579 EDETPEP
+579 DEKSPEP
-586 QIY
+586 EIF

>member
-1 VIDQSDYDGR
+1 MSD
-11 LCIEMSERDPATLR
+11 RDPATLR

-48 LGDGDFHGKPVVG
+48 LGESDFYGKPVVG

-75 FKSTVESIKRGVLQ
+75 FKTTVESVKRGVLQ

-158 IYVPSGPMIKGNWR
+158 VYVPSGPMIKGNWR

-181 VWGYWDERRAGNLS
+181 VWGYWDERRAGNLT

-223 AMAEVLGFSIP
+223 AMAEVMGFTVP
-234 GASSVPAMDS
+234 GASSVPAMDA
-244 NHLRL
+244 NHQRL
-249 AAEAGRQ
+249 AAEAGRL

-267 SDLATRKAFEN
+267 KELATRQSFEN

-305 KLSLSDF
+305 DLSLNDF

-320 LIADLRPSGKFLME
+320 LITDLRPAGRFLME
-334 DFYFAGGLPAV
+334 DFYFAGGLTAV
-345 LKRMESILHM
+345 LKTMQPILHM
-355 DLPTVNGKTLAENVI
+355 DHPTVNGRTLEQNVM
-370 NSQVHNDEVIRTIDD
+370 NAKVHNNEVIRPLDD
-385 PIAADGGTTVL
+385 PISKDGGTTVL

-406 IKHSAADPSLLN
+406 IKHSAADPALLK
-418 HSGPAVVFNDYKELS
+418 HSGPAIVFDNYRELS
-433 ERIDDPEL
+433 EKIDDPNL

-455 PIGAPGMPEWGM
+455 PVGAPGMPEWGM

-478 VRDMVRISDARMS
+478 VRDMVRVSDARMS

-499 LHVAPESAAG
+499 LHVTPESAVG
-509 GPLAAVQDGD
+509 GPLAVVEDGD
-519 MITLDVESRTI
+519 VISLDVESRTI
-530 NLDISDEEI
+530 NLDLPEEEI
-539 KKRIEESDKRKDP
+539 VKRTKDLPERKSLH
-552 YARGY
+552 ARGY
-557 TRLYLDHVTQAD
+557 TKLYLDHVTQAD

-579 EDETPEP
+579 DEKSPEP
-586 QIY
+586 EIF

>member
-1 VIDQSDYDGR
+1 MSD
-11 LCIEMSERDPATLR
+11 RDPATLR
-25 SYRWYGPDSLRAF
+25 FYRWYGPDSLRAF

-48 LGDGDFHGKPVVG
+48 LGESDFYGKPVVG

-75 FKSTVESIKRGVLQ
+75 FKTTVESVKRGVLQ

-158 IYVPSGPMIKGNWR
+158 VYVPSGPMIKGSWR

-181 VWGYWDERRAGNLS
+181 VWGYWDERRAGNLT

-223 AMAEVLGFSIP
+223 AMAEVMGFTVP
-234 GASSVPAMDS
+234 GASSVPAMDA
-244 NHLRL
+244 NHQRL
-249 AAEAGRQ
+249 AAEAGRL

-267 SDLATRKAFEN
+267 KELATRQSFEN

-305 KLSLSDF
+305 DLSLNDF

-320 LIADLRPSGKFLME
+320 LITDLRPAGRFLME
-334 DFYFAGGLPAV
+334 DFYFAGGLTAV
-345 LKRMESILHM
+345 LKTMQPILHM
-355 DLPTVNGKTLAENVI
+355 DHPTVNGMTLGQNVM
-370 NSQVHNDEVIRTIDD
+370 NAKVHNNEVIRPLDD
-385 PIAADGGTTVL
+385 PISKDGGTTVL

-406 IKHSAADPSLLN
+406 IKHSAADSALLK
-418 HSGPAVVFNDYKELS
+418 HSGPAIVFDNYRELS
-433 ERIDDPEL
+433 EKIDDPNL

-455 PIGAPGMPEWGM
+455 PVGAPGMPEWGM

-478 VRDMVRISDARMS
+478 VRDMVRVSDARMS

-499 LHVAPESAAG
+499 LHVTPESAVG
-509 GPLAAVQDGD
+509 GPLAIVEDGD
-519 MITLDVESRTI
+519 VISLDVESRTI
-530 NLDISDEEI
+530 NLDLPEEEI
-539 KKRIEESDKRKDP
+539 VKRTKDLPERKSLH
-552 YARGY
+552 ARGY
-557 TRLYLDHVTQAD
+557 TKLYLDHVTQAD

-579 EDETPEP
+579 DEKSPEP
-586 QIY
+586 EIF

>member
-1 VIDQSDYDGR
+1 MSD
-11 LCIEMSERDPATLR
+11 RDPATLR

-48 LGDGDFHGKPVVG
+48 LGESDFYGKPVVG

-75 FKSTVESIKRGVLQ
+75 FKTTVESVKRGVLQ

-158 IYVPSGPMIKGNWR
+158 VYVPSGPMIKGNWR

-181 VWGYWDERRAGNLS
+181 VWGYWDERRAGNLT

-223 AMAEVLGFSIP
+223 AMAEVMGFTVP
-234 GASSVPAMDS
+234 GASSVPAMDA
-244 NHLRL
+244 NHQRL
-249 AAEAGRQ
+249 AAEAGRL

-267 SDLATRKAFEN
+267 KELATRQSFEN

-305 KLSLSDF
+305 DLSLNDF

-320 LIADLRPSGKFLME
+320 LITDLRPAGRFLME
-334 DFYFAGGLPAV
+334 DFYFAGGLTAV
-345 LKRMESILHM
+345 LKTMQPILHM
-355 DLPTVNGKTLAENVI
+355 DHPTVNGMTLGQNVM
-370 NSQVHNDEVIRTIDD
+370 NAKVHNNEVIRPLDD
-385 PIAADGGTTVL
+385 PISKDGGTTVL

-406 IKHSAADPSLLN
+406 IKHSAADPALLK
-418 HSGPAVVFNDYKELS
+418 HSGPAIVFDNYRELS
-433 ERIDDPEL
+433 EKIDDPSL

-455 PIGAPGMPEWGM
+455 PVGAPGMPEWGM

-478 VRDMVRISDARMS
+478 VRDMVRVSDARMS

-499 LHVAPESAAG
+499 LHVTPESAVG
-509 GPLAAVQDGD
+509 GPLAIVEDD
-519 MITLDVESRTI
+519 DVISLDVESRTI
-530 NLDISDEEI
+530 NLNLPEEEI
-539 KKRIEESDKRKDP
+539 VKRTKDLPERKSLH
-552 YARGY
+552 ARGY
-557 TRLYLDHVTQAD
+557 TKLYLDHVTQAD

-579 EDETPEP
+579 DEKSPEP
-586 QIY
+586 EIF

>member
-1 VIDQSDYDGR
+1 MSD
-11 LCIEMSERDPATLR
+11 RDPATLR

-48 LGDGDFHGKPVVG
+48 LGESDFYGKPVVG

-75 FKSTVESIKRGVLQ
+75 FKTTVESVKRGVLQ

-158 IYVPSGPMIKGNWR
+158 VYVPSGPMIKGNWR

-181 VWGYWDERRAGNLS
+181 VWGYWDERRAGNLT

-223 AMAEVLGFSIP
+223 AMAEVMGFTVP
-234 GASSVPAMDS
+234 GASSVPAMDA
-244 NHLRL
+244 NHQRL
-249 AAEAGRQ
+249 AAEAGRL

-267 SDLATRKAFEN
+267 KELATRQSFEN

-305 KLSLSDF
+305 NLSLNDF

-320 LIADLRPSGKFLME
+320 LITDLRPAGRFLME
-334 DFYFAGGLPAV
+334 DFYFAGGLTAV
-345 LKRMESILHM
+345 LKTMQPILHM
-355 DLPTVNGKTLAENVI
+355 DHPTVNGMTLGQNVM
-370 NSQVHNDEVIRTIDD
+370 NAKVHNNEVIRPLDD
-385 PIAADGGTTVL
+385 PISKDGGTTVL

-406 IKHSAADPSLLN
+406 IKHSAADPALLK
-418 HSGPAVVFNDYKELS
+418 HSGPAIVFDNYRELS
-433 ERIDDPEL
+433 EKIDDPNL

-455 PIGAPGMPEWGM
+455 PVGAPGMPEWGM

-478 VRDMVRISDARMS
+478 VRDMVRVSDARMS

-499 LHVAPESAAG
+499 LHVTPESAVG
-509 GPLAAVQDGD
+509 GPLAIVEDGD
-519 MITLDVESRTI
+519 VISLDVESRTI
-530 NLDISDEEI
+530 NLDLPEEEI
-539 KKRIEESDKRKDP
+539 VKRTKDLPERKSLH
-552 YARGY
+552 ARGY
-557 TRLYLDHVTQAD
+557 TKLYLDHVTQAD

-579 EDETPEP
+579 DEKSPEP
-586 QIY
+586 EIF

>member
-1 VIDQSDYDGR
+1 MSD
-11 LCIEMSERDPATLR
+11 RDPATLR

-48 LGDGDFHGKPVVG
+48 LGESDFYGKPVVG

-75 FKSTVESIKRGVLQ
+75 FKTTVESVKRGVLQ

-158 IYVPSGPMIKGNWR
+158 VYVPSGPMIKGNWR

-181 VWGYWDERRAGNLS
+181 VWGYWDERRAGNLT

-223 AMAEVLGFSIP
+223 AMAEVMGFTVP
-234 GASSVPAMDS
+234 GASSVPAMDA
-244 NHLRL
+244 NHQRL
-249 AAEAGRQ
+249 AAEAGRL

-267 SDLATRKAFEN
+267 KELATRQSFEN

-305 KLSLSDF
+305 DLSLNDF

-320 LIADLRPSGKFLME
+320 LITDLRPAGRFLME
-334 DFYFAGGLPAV
+334 DFYFAGGLTAV
-345 LKRMESILHM
+345 LKTMQPILHM
-355 DLPTVNGKTLAENVI
+355 DHPTVNGMTLGQNVM
-370 NSQVHNDEVIRTIDD
+370 NAKVHNNEVIRPLDD
-385 PIAADGGTTVL
+385 PISKDGGTTVL

-406 IKHSAADPSLLN
+406 IKHSAADPALLK
-418 HSGPAVVFNDYKELS
+418 HSGPAIVFDNYRELS
-433 ERIDDPEL
+433 EKIDDPNL

-455 PIGAPGMPEWGM
+455 PVGAPGMPEWGM
-467 LPIPKKLLKEG
+467 LPIPKKLHKEG
-478 VRDMVRISDARMS
+478 VRDMVRVSDARMS

-499 LHVAPESAAG
+499 LHVTPESAVG
-509 GPLAAVQDGD
+509 GPLAIVEDD
-519 MITLDVESRTI
+519 DVISLDVESRTI
-530 NLDISDEEI
+530 NLDLPEEEI
-539 KKRIEESDKRKDP
+539 VKRTKDLPERKSLH
-552 YARGY
+552 ARGY
-557 TRLYLDHVTQAD
+557 TKLYLDHVTQAD

-579 EDETPEP
+579 DEKSPEP
-586 QIY
+586 EIF

>member
-1 VIDQSDYDGR
+1 MSD
-11 LCIEMSERDPATLR
+11 RDPATLR

-48 LGDGDFHGKPVVG
+48 LGESDFYGKPVVG

-75 FKSTVESIKRGVLQ
+75 FKTTVESVKRGVLQ

-181 VWGYWDERRAGNLS
+181 VWGYWDERRAGNLT

-223 AMAEVLGFSIP
+223 AMAEVMGFTVP

-244 NHLRL
+244 NHQRL
-249 AAEAGRQ
+249 AAEAGRL

-267 SDLATRKAFEN
+267 KELATRQSFEN

-305 KLSLSDF
+305 NLSLNDF

-320 LIADLRPSGKFLME
+320 LITDLRPAGRFLME
-334 DFYFAGGLPAV
+334 DFYFAGGLTAV
-345 LKRMESILHM
+345 LKTMQPILHM
-355 DLPTVNGKTLAENVI
+355 DHPTVNGMTLEQNVM
-370 NSQVHNDEVIRTIDD
+370 NAKVHNNEVIRPLDD
-385 PIAADGGTTVL
+385 PISKDGGTTVL

-406 IKHSAADPSLLN
+406 IKHSAADPALLK
-418 HSGPAVVFNDYKELS
+418 HSGPAIVFDNYRELS
-433 ERIDDPEL
+433 EKIDDPNL

-455 PIGAPGMPEWGM
+455 PVGAPGMPEWGM

-478 VRDMVRISDARMS
+478 VRDMVRVSDARMS

-499 LHVAPESAAG
+499 LHVTPESAVG
-509 GPLAAVQDGD
+509 GPLAVVEDGD
-519 MITLDVESRTI
+519 VISLDVESRTI
-530 NLDISDEEI
+530 NLDLPEEEI
-539 KKRIEESDKRKDP
+539 VKRTKGLPERKSP
-552 YARGY
+552 HARGY
-557 TRLYLDHVTQAD
+557 TKLYLDHVTQAD

-579 EDETPEP
+579 DEKSPEP
-586 QIY
+586 EIF

>member
-1 VIDQSDYDGR
+1 
-11 LCIEMSERDPATLR
+11 MSERDPAALR

-48 LGDGDFHGKPVVG
+48 LGENDFYGKPVVG

-75 FKSTVESIKRGVLQ
+75 FKTTVESIKRGILQ
-89 GGGLPMEIPVM
+89 AGGLPMEIPVM

-223 AMAEVLGFSIP
+223 AIAEVMGFTVP
-234 GASSVPAMDS
+234 GASSVPAMDA
-244 NHLRL
+244 NHQRL
-249 AAEAGRQ
+249 AAEAGRLS
-256 AVNNAWEGPKP
+256 VKNAWEGPKP
-267 SDLATRKAFEN
+267 KELATRKSFEN

-305 KLSLSDF
+305 DLSLSDF

-320 LIADLRPSGKFLME
+320 LITDLRPSGRFLME
-334 DFYFAGGLPAV
+334 DFYFAGGLSAV
-345 LKRMESILHM
+345 LKMMESILHM
-355 DLPTVNGKTLAENVI
+355 DLPTVNGKTLEQNVI
-370 NSQVHNDEVIRTIDD
+370 NAKVHNEEVIRPINN
-385 PIAADGGTTVL
+385 PIAPDGGTTVL
-396 GGNLAPNGAV
+396 KGNLAPNGAV
-406 IKHSAADPSLLN
+406 IKHSAADPSLLK
-418 HSGPAVVFNDYKELS
+418 HSGPAIVFENYRELS
-433 ERIDDPEL
+433 ERIDDPDL
-441 PVTKDSV
+441 PVTKESV

-455 PIGAPGMPEWGM
+455 PVGAPGMPEWGM
-467 LPIPKKLLKEG
+467 LPIPKKLLKQG
-478 VRDMVRISDARMS
+478 VRDMVRVSDARMS

-499 LHVAPESAAG
+499 LHVTPESAIG
-509 GPLAAVQDGD
+509 GPLAAIKEGD
-519 MITLDVESRTI
+519 MIDLDVASRTI
-530 NLDISDEEI
+530 SLNISDDEMI
-539 KKRIEESDKRKDP
+539 KRTKDLPERKNL

-557 TRLYLDHVTQAD
+557 TKLYINHVTQAD

-579 EDETPEP
+579 DDHIPEP
-586 QIY
+586 EIF

>member
-1 VIDQSDYDGR
+1 
-11 LCIEMSERDPATLR
+11 MSERDPAALR

-48 LGDGDFHGKPVVG
+48 LGENDFYGKPVVG

-75 FKSTVESIKRGVLQ
+75 FKTTVESIKRGILQ
-89 GGGLPMEIPVM
+89 AGGLPMEIPVM

-181 VWGYWDERRAGNLS
+181 VWGYWEERRAGNLS

-223 AMAEVLGFSIP
+223 AIAEVMGFTVP
-234 GASSVPAMDS
+234 GASSVPAMDA
-244 NHLRL
+244 NHQRL
-249 AAEAGRQ
+249 AAEAGRL
-256 AVNNAWEGPKP
+256 AVKNAWEGPKP
-267 SDLATRKAFEN
+267 KELATRKSFEN

-305 KLSLSDF
+305 DLSLSDF

-320 LIADLRPSGKFLME
+320 LITDLRPSGRFLME

-345 LKRMESILHM
+345 LKMMESLLHM
-355 DLPTVNGKTLAENVI
+355 DLPTVNGETLEQNII
-370 NSQVHNDEVIRTIDD
+370 NAKVHNEEVIRPINN
-385 PIAADGGTTVL
+385 PIAPDGGTTVL
-396 GGNLAPNGAV
+396 KGNLAPNGAV
-406 IKHSAADPSLLN
+406 IKHSAADPSLLK
-418 HSGPAVVFNDYKELS
+418 HSGPAIVFDNYRELS
-433 ERIDDPEL
+433 ERIDDPDL
-441 PVTKDSV
+441 PVTKESV

-455 PIGAPGMPEWGM
+455 PVGAPGMPEWGM
-467 LPIPKKLLKEG
+467 LPIPKKLLKQG
-478 VRDMVRISDARMS
+478 VRDMVRVSDARMS

-499 LHVAPESAAG
+499 LHVTPESAIG
-509 GPLAAVQDGD
+509 GPLATIKEGD
-519 MITLDVESRTI
+519 IIDLDVESRTI
-530 NLDISDEEI
+530 SLDISDDEMT
-539 KKRIEESDKRKDP
+539 KRTKDLPERKNL

-557 TRLYLDHVTQAD
+557 TKLYINHVTQAD

-579 EDETPEP
+579 DHHIPEP
-586 QIY
+586 EIF